1 MEDKPELYLKKLTKE
16 EKEQMREENRKNGK
30 PKILIVMIVIMIAIM
45 VGMFIISYY
54 WSMNKLPGKMA
65 AAVMIVCLVV
75 EVVLC
80 ETTNKINHRLYK

>member
-1 MEDKPELYLKKLTKE
+1 MGDKPELYLKKLTKE
-16 EKEQMREENRKNGK
+16 EIEQIREENRQNGK
-30 PKILIVMIVIMIAIM
+30 PKILIGMIILMIAIM

-65 AAVMIVCLVV
+65 ATIMVVCLVV

-80 ETTNKINHRLYK
+80 ETTNKMNHRLYK